1 MVHYPRQGH
10 YVIYNLVTGERI
22 TEHYAEQGRRTY
34 VKREHMPKAHAVM
47 VKTREEHLA
56 DLEQIGPN
64 VYKSLQA
71 FIDHVGQG
79 HEERDRR
86 MKVAKTRK
94 KKVREAVNENLRG
107 SQHYAQQLREAAN
120 AE

>member
-1 MVHYPRQGH
+1 MFSKFSGQF
-10 YVIYNLVTGERI
+10 GEI
-22 TEHYAEQGRRTY
+22 KQ
-34 VKREHMPKAHAVM
+34 
-47 VKTREEHLA
+47 
-56 DLEQIGPN
+56 LERPPWDSTFQ
-64 VYKSLQA
+64 
-71 FIDHVGQG
+71 FGQQW
-79 HEERDRR
+79 R